1 MFDNCIMMINI
12 YNKLFNSLFTN
23 KELAQDTSHSAC
35 ANKKKVLE
43 FTFWTTL
50 LSPASWSLHVGAV
63 QVWSEIS
70 TLVVTPMGP
79 SLFPH
84 VAPQMPAQKPR
95 WRVRGSPCAPASLG
109 NCRMPP
115 TEAALSFGHSDSPS
129 IGWVHGQWRQR
140 LLFHCSWGHGDLG
153 EESMGSQRKTN
164 PSGVSGL
171 CWFMSVLRLPII
183 P

>member
-70 TLVVTPMGP
+70 ALVVTPMGP

-84 VAPQMPAQKPR
+84 EAPQMPAQKPR
-95 WRVRGSPCAPASLG
+95 WV
-109 NCRMPP
+109 
-115 TEAALSFGHSDSPS
+115 
-129 IGWVHGQWRQR
+129 
-140 LLFHCSWGHGDLG
+140 G
-153 EESMGSQRKTN
+153 E
-164 PSGVSGL
+164 GVSL
-171 CWFMSVLRLPII
+171 CTSIHWELQDATHWSSSVLRAQWQPQHWMGSWAVKTATSLPLFLVPWRFRWGISGI
-183 P
+183 TEEN